1 MSSKAKV
8 LVIDDEVVILKSC
21 DKILSEEGYEVQTV
35 QTGAEG
41 LQKLAREKFDIVLT
55 DLMMPEINGME
66 VLKRCRET
74 FSDIIVIMIT
84 GYTTV
89 QTAVE
94 TMKIGAYGYI
104 PKPFTPEELVEAIDR
119 ALEKKRHDK
128 GPISP

>member
-1 MSSKAKV
+1 MTLKANV
-8 LVIDDEVVILKSC
+8 LVIDDELVILKSC
-21 DKILSEEGYEVQTV
+21 KKILPEKGYDVQTV

-41 LQKLAREKFDIVLT
+41 LQKLAQENFDMVLT
-55 DLMMPEINGME
+55 DLMMPEISGME
-66 VLKRCRET
+66 ILERCMKT
-74 FSDIIVIMIT
+74 FPDIIVIMIT